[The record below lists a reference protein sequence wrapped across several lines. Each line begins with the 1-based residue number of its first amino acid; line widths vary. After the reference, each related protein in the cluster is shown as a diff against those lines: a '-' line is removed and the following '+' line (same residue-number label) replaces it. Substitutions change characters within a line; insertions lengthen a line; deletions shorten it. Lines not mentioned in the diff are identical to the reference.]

1 MPESESKTDPKP
13 ETASEN
19 PVVIITGAGSGVGRD
34 LALLMAEAGYTCVL
48 AARTQSKLDETA
60 QMLADEVPGAQT
72 LAVPTDVA
80 DPAQVQGLI
89 DATLKHF
96 GRIDAL
102 ANVAG
107 YAPLQPIAR
116 IDDDT
121 LRRCTAVN
129 FDAVVYTTR
138 AVWPTFKASKSGTI
152 CNVSSMGAFDPFTG
166 FNIYGAAKAAVNIFT
181 KATADEGKR
190 IGVNAYA
197 IAPGAIETPML
208 RENFSEKAIPTDNT
222 LDPATVA
229 AAIRDCLTGK
239 TDMHSGETR
248 QMPSH

>member
-1 MPESESKTDPKP
+1 MN
-13 ETASEN
+13 EN
-19 PVVIITGAGSGVGRD
+19 EQPVVVITGAGSGVGRD
-34 LALLMAEAGYTCVL
+34 LALLMAEAGYACVL
-48 AARTQSKLDETA
+48 AARTMANLESTA
-60 QMLADEVPGAQT
+60 AFITAEHPEAQT
-72 LAVPTDVA
+72 LLVPTDVTDA
-80 DPAQVQGLI
+80 DAVNKLI
-89 DATLKHF
+89 SKTRQRF

-107 YAPLQPIAR
+107 YAPLQPIQR
-116 IDDDT
+116 IEDET
-121 LRRCTAVN
+121 LRRVIAVN
-129 FDAVVYTTR
+129 FDAVVYATR
-138 AVWPTFKASKSGTI
+138 AAWPTFKGQKAGTI

-190 IGVNAYA
+190 LNVKAYA

-208 RENFSEKAIPTDNT
+208 RANFSEKAIPTENT
-222 LDPATVA
+222 LDPTDVA

-239 TDMHSGETR
+239 TDMQSGETR

>member
-1 MPESESKTDPKP
+1 MSESET
-13 ETASEN
+13 

-34 LALLMAEAGYTCVL
+34 LALLMAEAGYACVL
-48 AARTQSKLDETA
+48 AARTKSALESTA
-60 QMLADEVPGAQT
+60 AFLSAEHPDAKT
-72 LAVPTDVA
+72 LVVPTDVA
-80 DPAQVQGLI
+80 DP
-89 DATLKHF
+89 DAVNKLVSETLRQF

-107 YAPLQPIAR
+107 YAPLQPIHR
-116 IDDDT
+116 IEDET
-121 LRRCTAVN
+121 LRRVMAVN
-129 FDAVVYTTR
+129 FDAVVYATR
-138 AVWPTFKASKSGTI
+138 AVWPTFKAQKSGNI

-190 IGVNAYA
+190 LNINAYA

-208 RENFSEKAIPTDNT
+208 RENFSEKAIPTEST
-222 LDPATVA
+222 LDPMDVA
-229 AAIRDCLTGK
+229 AAIFNCLTGK
-239 TDMHSGETR
+239 TDMQSGETR

>member
-1 MPESESKTDPKP
+1 MSET
-13 ETASEN
+13 ET

-34 LALLMAEAGYTCVL
+34 LAVLMAEAGYTCVL
-48 AARTQSKLDETA
+48 AARTKANLESTTA
-60 QMLADEVPGAQT
+60 FVAAEYADAKT
-72 LAVPTDVA
+72 LVVPTDVS
-80 DPAQVQGLI
+80 DPGQVQALI
-89 DATLKHF
+89 ESTLESF

-107 YAPLQPIAR
+107 FAPLQPIQR
-116 IDDDT
+116 IEDET
-121 LRRCTAVN
+121 LHKCTAVN
-129 FDAVVYTTR
+129 FNAVVYATR
-138 AVWPTFKASKSGTI
+138 AVWPHFKEHKRGAI

-166 FNIYGAAKAAVNIFT
+166 FNIYGAMKAAVNIFT

-190 IGVNAYA
+190 LNVNAYA

-208 RENFSEKAIPTDNT
+208 RENFSEKAIPAENT
-222 LDPATVA
+222 LDPMDVA

-239 TDMHSGETR
+239 TDMQSGETR

>member
-1 MPESESKTDPKP
+1 MTTSES
-13 ETASEN
+13 
-19 PVVIITGAGSGVGRD
+19 PVAIITGAGSGVGRD
-34 LALLMAEAGYTCVL
+34 LAMLMAEAGYRCVL
-48 AARTQSKLDETA
+48 AARTRANLESTA
-60 QMLADEVPGAQT
+60 WLCSEEVPGSETMIAT
-72 LAVPTDVA
+72 TDVA
-80 DPAQVQGLI
+80 DPEQVQDLI
-89 DATLKHF
+89 DQTLATF

-107 YAPLQPIAR
+107 YAPLQSIQR
-116 IDDDT
+116 IEDDT

-138 AVWPTFKASKSGTI
+138 AVWPTFKSQKSGTI

-166 FNIYGAAKAAVNIFT
+166 FNIYGATKAAVNIFT

-190 IGVNAYA
+190 LNVSAYA

-208 RENFSEKAIPTDNT
+208 RDNFSEKAIPAENT
-222 LDPATVA
+222 LDPSVVA
-229 AAIRDCLTGK
+229 GAIRDCLTGK
-239 TDMHSGETR
+239 TDMKSGETR

>member
-1 MPESESKTDPKP
+1 MS
-13 ETASEN
+13 ETASPSSK
-19 PVVIITGAGSGVGRD
+19 PVAIITGAGSGVGRD
-34 LALLMAEAGYTCVL
+34 LAILMADAGYHCVL
-48 AARTQSKLDETA
+48 AARTQDTLESTA
-60 QMLADEVPGAQT
+60 WLCSEEVPGCET
-72 LAVPTDVA
+72 LIVPTDVA
-80 DPAQVQGLI
+80 DPAQVNALI
-89 DATLKHF
+89 EATLAKF

-107 YAPLQPIAR
+107 YAPLQPIQR

-138 AVWPTFKASKSGTI
+138 AVWPTFKSQKSGAI

-190 IGVNAYA
+190 LNVNAYA

-208 RENFSEKAIPTDNT
+208 RENFSEKAIPAHNT
-222 LDPATVA
+222 LDPSVVA
-229 AAIRDCLTGK
+229 GAIRDCLTGK
-239 TDMHSGETR
+239 TDMQSGETR

>member
-1 MPESESKTDPKP
+1 MPESSQ
-13 ETASEN
+13 
-19 PVVIITGAGSGVGRD
+19 PVVIITGSGSGVGRD
-34 LALLMAEAGYTCVL
+34 LAVLMAEAGYACVL
-48 AARTQSKLDETA
+48 AARTESKLHETA
-60 QMLADEVPGAQT
+60 QLVADEVPGAVMLIVPADVSDPQ
-72 LAVPTDVA
+72 AV
-80 DPAQVQGLI
+80 QLLI
-89 DATLKHF
+89 DTTLDRL

-116 IDDDT
+116 IENDT
-121 LRRCTAVN
+121 LRRCTAIN

-138 AVWPTFKASKSGTI
+138 AVWPHFKDRKQGVV

-166 FNIYGAAKAAVNIFT
+166 FNIYGAMKAAVNIFT

-190 IGVNAYA
+190 IGVSAYC

-208 RENFSEKAIPTDNT
+208 RANFSEKSLPTDKT

-239 TDMHSGETR
+239 TDMQSGETR
-248 QMPSH
+248 KMPSH

>member
-1 MPESESKTDPKP
+1 MQDTKT
-13 ETASEN
+13 
-19 PVVIITGAGSGVGRD
+19 VVITGAGSGVGRD
-34 LALLMAEAGYTCVL
+34 LAVLMAEAGYTCAL
-48 AARTQSKLDETA
+48 ASRTKEALETTARLCAEEAPGSET
-60 QMLADEVPGAQT
+60 LV
-72 LAVPTDVA
+72 VPTDVA
-80 DPAQVQGLI
+80 DPAQVQALI
-89 DATLKHF
+89 DAALQQS

-107 YAPLQPIAR
+107 YAPLQPVQQIE
-116 IDDDT
+116 DET
-121 LRRCTAVN
+121 LKRCTAVN

-138 AVWPTFKASKSGTI
+138 AVWPTFKAQNAGVI

-166 FNIYGAAKAAVNIFT
+166 FNIYGAMKAAVNIFT

-190 IGVNAYA
+190 LNVNAYC

-208 RENFSEKAIPTDNT
+208 RENFSEKAIPADST
-222 LDPATVA
+222 LDPIDVA

-239 TDMHSGETR
+239 TDMASGETR